1 MRRRRWAREW
11 SQDPYDTS
19 LLVSGFSLGEGL
31 AVVAV
36 VGILTGLAVSPG
48 RDSIDRFKVTEALWL
63 SVIQKLDWI
72 EQWAT
77 DGDMPVHRSQV
88 TPKGATLRLV
98 TGLYFDKPDAYIKH
112 LSGVDLGATDGMV
125 VFTMNAP
132 ASQQTVSFRPA
143 FGPGVTP
150 ATIIWLCGRASVP
163 PGFARLGEDRTSLS
177 NEKLPSPC
185 RGDS

>member
-11 SQDPYDTS
+11 SQDPQDTS

-31 AVVAV
+31 AVVAL
-36 VGILTGLAVSPG
+36 VGVLTALAVQPV

-63 SVIQKLDWI
+63 SVNQKIDWI

-77 DGDMPVHRSQV
+77 HGGMPVRRSQV
-88 TPKGATLRLV
+88 APNGATLRLV
-98 TGLYFDKPDAYIKH
+98 TGLYFDNPDRYIMH
-112 LSGVDLGATDGMV
+112 LSGVDTAATDGMI

-132 ASQQTVSFRPA
+132 SPQPTLAFRPA
-143 FGPGVTP
+143 FGPGETP
-150 ATIIWLCGRASVP
+150 ATILWLCGRASVP
-163 PGFARLGEDRTSLS
+163 RSFARSGEDRTSLS

-185 RGDS
+185 RGES